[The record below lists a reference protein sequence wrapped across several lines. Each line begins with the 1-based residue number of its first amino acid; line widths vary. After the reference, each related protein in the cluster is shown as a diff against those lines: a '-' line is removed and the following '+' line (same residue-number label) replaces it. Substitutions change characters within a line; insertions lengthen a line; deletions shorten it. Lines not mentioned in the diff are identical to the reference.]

1 MKHISKTTYL
11 EYLSCGKNTWLKFY
25 KPEIKAMFVLSDFEK
40 SLLTKGNMV
49 ETWAR
54 KLFPDGVLITEAGDE
69 AQQITR
75 EHIAKK
81 THVIFQSKF
90 IHDKFLAK
98 NDALE
103 YDKENDCW
111 NLYEIKGTNTLD
123 ENASSIDHIEDAT
136 FQTII
141 LKAVGI
147 KVGKVYII
155 HLNKEYVREDEINIQ
170 DLFAKDDI
178 TAEVASREEATKE
191 KMQKAAD
198 GLFQQDESA
207 LICQCIY
214 SGRSAHCTTF
224 KYSYPK
230 LPEYSIHDL
239 SRIGNSKKKLESLV
253 DSQIFDINEIP
264 EDFELTLNQKNQVYV
279 HKTQKPIIDLTAIK
293 KELKSLVY
301 PLYFFDYE
309 TYPPAIP
316 LFKGFKPYQQIPFQF
331 SLHVLKEPDGELT
344 HFEYLHEEP
353 TDPSCPLIDKLRE
366 VIGPVGN
373 IIVWSKRFEK
383 GINAQLAERCP
394 EQADFLEDL
403 NDRVYDLMEVFQK
416 QFYVHP
422 NFRGKV
428 SIKKVLPVMAPK
440 LSYKE
445 LAIKEGGSAIEAW
458 YEMIFGDG
466 SQTDKKKI
474 SADLRTYCG
483 LDTYAMYA
491 IWKELMNLTF

>member
-1 MKHISKTTYL
+1 
-11 EYLSCGKNTWLKFY
+11 
-25 KPEIKAMFVLSDFEK
+25 MFILSDFEK
-40 SLLTKGNMV
+40 NLLTKGNMV

-54 KLFPDGVLITEAGDE
+54 KLFPDGVLIDEAGDD
-69 AQQITR
+69 AVRITQ

-90 IHDKFLAK
+90 IYDKFLAK

-123 ENASSIDHIEDAT
+123 ENASSIDHVEDAT
-136 FQTII
+136 FQTVI
-141 LKAVGI
+141 LKALGI
-147 KVGKVYII
+147 KVGKIFII
-155 HLNKEYVREDEINIQ
+155 HLNKEYVREDEINIR
-170 DLFAKDDI
+170 DLFTNDDI
-178 TAEVASREEATKE
+178 TAEVQEREEATKE
-191 KMQKAAD
+191 KMRKAAE
-198 GLFQQDESA
+198 GLFQQDENA

-224 KYSYPK
+224 RYSYPK

-239 SRIGNSKKKLESLV
+239 SRIGSSKKKLESLV
-253 DSQIFDINEIP
+253 DSQIFDINDIP

-279 HKTQKPIIDLTAIK
+279 HKTQKPIIDLNAIK

-331 SLHVLKEPDGELT
+331 SLHVLNDENSEPA
-344 HFEYLHEEP
+344 HFEYLHEKP
-353 TDPSCPLIDKLRE
+353 TDPSLPLINKLRE
-366 VIGPVGN
+366 MIGPEGS

-383 GINAQLAERCP
+383 SINSQLAERCP
-394 EQADFLEDL
+394 EHADFLEDI
-403 NDRVYDLMEVFQK
+403 NDRVYDLMEIFQK

-422 NFRGKV
+422 EFRGKV
-428 SIKKVLPVMAPK
+428 SIKKVLPVMVPK

-445 LAIKEGGSAIEAW
+445 LEIKEGGSAMEAW
-458 YEMIFGDG
+458 YEMVFGDG
-466 SQTDKKKI
+466 SQEDRKKI

-491 IWKELMNLTF
+491 IWKELISLV

>member
-1 MKHISKTTYL
+1 M
-11 EYLSCGKNTWLKFY
+11 
-25 KPEIKAMFVLSDFEK
+25 SDFEK
-40 SLLTKGNMV
+40 SLLEKGNLV
-49 ETWAR
+49 EEWAR
-54 KLFPDGVLITEAGDE
+54 KLFPDSVLITESDE
-69 AQQITR
+69 ESLRITKQ
-75 EHIAKK
+75 HVANK
-81 THVIFQSKF
+81 THIIFQSKF
-90 IHDKFLAK
+90 IYNKFLAK

-103 YDKENDCW
+103 YDAKNDCW

-123 ENASSIDHIEDAT
+123 ENAKEIDHIEDAT

-141 LKAVGI
+141 LKALGI

-155 HLNKEYVREDEINIQ
+155 HLNKEYVREGEINVQ
-170 DLFAKDDI
+170 ELFAKDDI
-178 TAEVASREEATKE
+178 TAEVENREEATKE
-191 KMQKAAD
+191 KMQKAAE

-224 KYSYPK
+224 RYSYPK

-239 SRIGNSKKKLESLV
+239 SRIGSSKKKLGTLV
-253 DSQIFDINEIP
+253 DSQIFDINDIP
-264 EDFELTLNQKNQVYV
+264 EDFELTLNQKNQVYA
-279 HKTQKPIIDLTAIK
+279 HKTQKPIIDLATIK

-316 LFKGFKPYQQIPFQF
+316 LFEGFKPYQQIPFQF
-331 SLHVLKEPDGELT
+331 SLHVLNDEDSEPA

-353 TDPSCPLIDKLRE
+353 TDPSIPIINKLRE
-366 VIGPVGN
+366 MIGPEGS

-383 GINAQLAERCP
+383 GINSQLAERCP
-394 EQADFLEDL
+394 EHADFLENI
-403 NDRVYDLMEVFQK
+403 NDRIYDLMEIFQK
-416 QFYVHP
+416 QFYVHHE
-422 NFRGKV
+422 FKGKV
-428 SIKKVLPVMAPK
+428 SIKKVLPVMVPE

-445 LAIKEGGSAIEAW
+445 LEIKEGGAAMDAW
-458 YEMIFGDG
+458 YEMVFGNG
-466 SQTDKKKI
+466 SREDKKKI

-491 IWKELMNLTF
+491 IWKKLMSFICQ